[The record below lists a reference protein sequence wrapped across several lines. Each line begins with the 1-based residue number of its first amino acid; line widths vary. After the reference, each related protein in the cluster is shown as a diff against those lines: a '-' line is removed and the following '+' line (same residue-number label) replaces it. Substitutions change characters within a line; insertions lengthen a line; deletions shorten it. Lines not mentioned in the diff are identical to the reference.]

1 MNERAVSPDGAF
13 AFEVVKLLLQAVW
26 ADGEV
31 AEEEAEA
38 LHDFAVRSGVGLAE
52 IETLDACLTGQQ
64 PLPPPNLGL
73 LRGRRTEVLRHV
85 HKLVTSDQRVHEEE
99 EELVAQISALL
110 GG

>member
-1 MNERAVSPDGAF
+1 MSDAAAAEGAF

-38 LHDFAVRSGVGLAE
+38 LHDYAVRAGVGRAE
-52 IETLDACLTGQQ
+52 VEMLDACLVGQQ

-73 LRGRRTEVLRHV
+73 LRTRRTEVLRHV
-85 HKLVTSDQRVHEEE
+85 HKLVRSDARVHEDEE
-99 EELVAQISALL
+99 ALIAEVSALL
-110 GG
+110 G

>member
-13 AFEVVKLLLQAVW
+13 AFEGVKLLLRAVW
-26 ADGEV
+26 AAGEV

-64 PLPPPNLGL
+64 PLPPPNFGV
-73 LRGRRTEVLRHV
+73 LRDRRTEVLRHV
-85 HKLVTSDQRVHEEE
+85 HKLVTSDARVHEEE
-99 EELVAQISALL
+99 AELVEQISALL
-110 GG
+110 

>member
-1 MNERAVSPDGAF
+1 MTQAVPADEAAF

-31 AEEEAEA
+31 AAEEAEA
-38 LHDFAVRSGVGLAE
+38 LHDFAVRSGVGPVE
-52 IETLDACLTGQQ
+52 IETLDACLVGGR

-85 HKLVTSDQRVHEEE
+85 HKLVTSDARVHEEE
-99 EELVAQISALL
+99 EALIAEISTLL
-110 GG
+110 G